1 MRELIIKRLLFITA
15 VSVII
20 SIGVIFLVYIF
31 SAQGNLREQTDILAW
46 QVETILTADDE
57 EGHTGALVGK
67 SDLSFVLSLLSTGDG
82 TDLYALDRKTGE
94 ILGTTVQDIGVK
106 NIHELGVTVAKIR
119 KNPSGFHA
127 RVGGEYAYCV
137 FSDLEAS
144 GIIVGK
150 VCRNEILYRERN
162 LNASILVVTFLAAAL
177 AIVWTVWWYI
187 RKLIVL
193 AIYEIN
199 TKLARITDGH
209 LDEVINVDTTP
220 EFVDLSGHI
229 NEMVASLSSMT
240 DKLSS
245 VLDVIQL
252 QIGVYEYKKGR
263 VYATRKVPQILGL
276 SEQEAETLFK
286 NIELFELYLKE
297 VRAYTVPGQ
306 VDVYQAGKNEV
317 HYIKMESFHY
327 ENSTF
332 GVLIDVT
339 QDVLDFKAMEKERD
353 VDLLTGLLNRRALIR
368 QTNRIISDA
377 SKAKAAMLIM
387 LDADGLKGIN
397 DKYGHEAGDKY
408 LREIAS
414 LLKSIRPEKAILSRQ
429 GGDEFV
435 MFFYGCED
443 IDELIHI
450 IRQLE
455 LKRETTTMQIEGE
468 TFPVAFSF
476 GYSFYPEEGM
486 DYQTLMA
493 KADARM
499 YKEKSERKG
508 KKYMGENTPSID
520 VIEVKETEAE
530 ADLQPKVQAE
540 PEKKTKTTKRAGRKS
555 AKEEKKEE

>member
-15 VSVII
+15 VSVVL
-20 SIGVIFLVYIF
+20 SIGIIFLVYIF
-31 SAQGNLREQTDILAW
+31 GAQGSMREQTDILAW
-46 QVETILTADDE
+46 QVETILSADDE
-57 EGHTGALVGK
+57 FSHTGALAEK
-67 SDLSFVLSLLSTGDG
+67 SDLSFVLSLLSTADG
-82 TDLYALDRKTGE
+82 SDLYAIDRKTGE
-94 ILGTTVQDIGVK
+94 ILGTTVEDIGVK
-106 NIHELGVTVAKIR
+106 NIHELGITVAKIR

-127 RVGGEYAYCV
+127 RVDGEYAYCV
-137 FSDLEAS
+137 FTDLEHT
-144 GIIVGK
+144 GIFVGK
-150 VCRNEILYRERN
+150 VCSNDILYRERN

-263 VYATRKVPQILGL
+263 VYATKKVPQILGL
-276 SEQEAETLFK
+276 SEAEAEKLFK
-286 NIELFELYLKE
+286 NIELFELYIKE
-297 VRAYTVPGQ
+297 IKAYTVPGQ
-306 VDVYQAGKNEV
+306 IDVYQTGKSEI
-317 HYIKMESFHY
+317 HYIKMESFRY

-339 QDVLDFKAMEKERD
+339 QEVMDFKAMEKERD
-353 VDLLTGLLNRRALIR
+353 VDLLTGLLNRRALVR
-368 QTNRIISDA
+368 QTKRIISDSA
-377 SKAKAAMLIM
+377 KAKAAMLIM

-408 LREIAS
+408 LKEIAS
-414 LLKSIRPEKAILSRQ
+414 LLKAIRPEKSIISRQ

-455 LKRETTTMQIEGE
+455 IKREVTTMKIEE
-468 TFPVAFSF
+468 EIFPVAFSF

-486 DYQTLMA
+486 DYQALMA

-508 KKYMGENTPSID
+508 KKYMKKDQPAID
-520 VIEVKETEAE
+520 VIDVKQPMIEVVSEQVEETA
-530 ADLQPKVQAE
+530 
-540 PEKKTKTTKRAGRKS
+540 PEKKKTTKKATKKA
-555 AKEEKKEE
+555 AKEEKEE

>member
-520 VIEVKETEAE
+520 VIEVKETEA
-530 ADLQPKVQAE
+530 
-540 PEKKTKTTKRAGRKS
+540 
-555 AKEEKKEE
+555 

>member
-15 VSVII
+15 ISVVL
-20 SIGVIFLVYIF
+20 SIGIIYMVYIF
-31 SAQGNLREQTDILAW
+31 GAQGNMREQTDILAW

-57 EGHTGALVGK
+57 FSHKGALAEK
-67 SDLSFVLSLLSTGDG
+67 SDLSFVLSLLSTADG
-82 TDLYALDRKTGE
+82 SDLYAIDRKTGE
-94 ILGTTVQDIGVK
+94 ILGTTVKDIDVK

-127 RVGGEYAYCV
+127 RVGGKHAYCV
-137 FSDLEAS
+137 FSDLEHT
-144 GIIVGK
+144 GIFVGK
-150 VCRNEILYRERN
+150 VCSNDILYRERN
-162 LNASILVVTFLAAAL
+162 LNATILVVTFLAAAL

-199 TKLARITDGH
+199 TKLAKITDGN

-252 QIGVYEYKKGR
+252 PMGIYEYKKDR
-263 VYATRKVPQILGL
+263 VHATRKVPQILGI
-276 SEQEAETLFK
+276 SDQEAEKLYK
-286 NIELFELYLKE
+286 NVELWELYLKE
-297 VRAYTVPGQ
+297 IKAYTVPGH
-306 VDVYQAGKNEV
+306 VDVYQAGKNEI
-317 HYIKMESFHY
+317 HYIKMESFQH

-339 QDVLDFKAMEKERD
+339 QDVMDFKAMEKERD

-368 QTNRIISDA
+368 QVNRIISDA
-377 SKAKAAMLIM
+377 SKVKTAMLIM

-408 LREIAS
+408 LREISS
-414 LLKSIRPEKAILSRQ
+414 LLKSLRPEKSILSRQ

-435 MFFYGCED
+435 MFFYGSDD
-443 IDELIHI
+443 IADLINI

-455 LKRETTTMQIEGE
+455 VKREVTSMQIEGE

-486 DYQTLMA
+486 DFKTLMA

-508 KKYMGENTPSID
+508 KKYRKDNEPAID
-520 VIEVKETEAE
+520 VIDVKQPIIEVVSEPEAE
-530 ADLQPKVQAE
+530 PV
-540 PEKKTKTTKRAGRKS
+540 KKKTTKRTTKKS
-555 AKEEKKEE
+555 EKEENKEE